1 MRAYLCG
8 MRTVLIAALMLV
20 PSAAQ
25 AMCVP
30 VPPGEDRAENLA
42 NARALTLCRAQEL
55 SDATALRAQQLQL
68 QADLQAQARAFEQQL
83 RMQQTYAAARPP
95 QVSLPAF

>member
-1 MRAYLCG
+1 
-8 MRTVLIAALMLV
+8 
-20 PSAAQ
+20 
-25 AMCVP
+25 
-30 VPPGEDRAENLA
+30 
-42 NARALTLCRAQEL
+42 LTLCRAQEL

-83 RMQQTYAAARPP
+83 RMQQTYAAAQPP